1 MKTYL
6 YVDFNLYTLDFFINF
21 TIIEI
26 HISNNDFMKGEK
38 KMDTEIL
45 DVTDFDVR
53 EYVAQVNSSEHESYM
68 VPTLKLEDEVETSI
82 PQNQEV
88 TTANMTSSTV
98 LSPEEQKMVDDFAKT
113 INLTNTNQ
121 ILQYGASAQK
131 RMADFSDAALD
142 TVRTKDF
149 GEVGDL
155 LSGVVGELKSVD
167 YDRPG
172 GFLSFLKTPAQKLE
186 IFKAQFAKAETNL
199 DKVSDTLRGHE
210 IRLLKDSAILERMYD
225 QNLVYF
231 KELTMYIMAGTKKLE
246 ETRATTLVELED
258 VAKRTGLAEDVQ
270 AARDLADKCDRFE
283 KKIHD
288 LKLTRQIAIQTA
300 PQIRL
305 IQNNN
310 NIMVEK
316 IQTTLVNTIPLWK
329 QQMILALGITHANEA
344 AAAQRMV
351 SDVTNE
357 LLKQNAA
364 KLRLASVETAKES
377 ERGIVD
383 VETLKKTNAELIAT
397 LDDVLKIQ
405 SEGRKQRQ
413 AAEADMLKLENQL
426 KEKLLVLSSPK

>member
-1 MKTYL
+1 
-6 YVDFNLYTLDFFINF
+6 
-21 TIIEI
+21 
-26 HISNNDFMKGEK
+26 
-38 KMDTEIL
+38 MDTEIL

-53 EYVAQVNSSEHESYM
+53 EYVAQVNSSESEPYL

-88 TTANMTSSTV
+88 TTVNMTSSTV

-246 ETRATTLVELED
+246 EIRSTTLVELED
-258 VAKRTGLAEDVQ
+258 VAKRTGLAEDAQ